1 MNLHKLSLD
10 TIPPLLTPLRFFL
23 TAPLFGVLAAL
34 LLLFNGEDFW
44 LNRWNNTNLAL
55 THLLTIGFM
64 LMVMMGA
71 LYQFIPVM
79 NGQLV
84 PGSKKLAP
92 VIHVLMIL
100 GVLTMVSGFL
110 FTYSVFFQV
119 ALAALGS
126 AIGLFALSLLPLLVS
141 RLGNQLIVYLL
152 RLLFAVLLITL
163 GLGLFLLLGHAELEL
178 NLSYRGYTNLHA
190 LWGMLGWVVLIIIA
204 VSSQVIPMF
213 YVISE
218 FSTRYLKVQSL
229 AIMLTLL
236 LISFYDIAF
245 NTGPATDDKLS
256 VIYYTL
262 AILLSAELLAFVF
275 YTLHKIEQRKRKL
288 ADVTINFYRL
298 ALCSLL
304 AVIVLWWVSVFL
316 PLAQLTYILAILLIY
331 GLAISVINGMLH
343 KITSFLIF
351 LHLQKLSV
359 KRPDA
364 MTLVPNMKQVIS
376 TPNSQIQFMLHLISG
391 ALLLIAV
398 YYPALT
404 ILAAVFML
412 ASFVWLS
419 WCLFQASMLYLTCR
433 KKILTCPE
441 MSMSF

>member
-10 TIPPLLTPLRFFL
+10 TIPPILTPFRFFL
-23 TAPLFGVLAAL
+23 SAPLFGVLAAL
-34 LLLFNGEDFW
+34 LLLYSGEDFW
-44 LNRWNNTNLAL
+44 LTRWSNTNLAL

-84 PGSKKLAP
+84 PGSKKLAS

-110 FTYSVFFQV
+110 SASSELFQASV
-119 ALAALGS
+119 AALGAAS
-126 AIGLFALSLLPLLVS
+126 GLFALSLVPLLIF

-152 RLLFAVLLITL
+152 RVLFLVLLITL
-163 GLGLFLLLGHAELEL
+163 GLGFFLLLGHALPELDL
-178 NLSYRGYTNLHA
+178 PYRLYTDLHA
-190 LWGMLGWVVLIIIA
+190 LWGLAGWVVLIILA

-218 FSTRYLKVQSL
+218 FSPRYLKILSL
-229 AIMLTLL
+229 VIMLTLL
-236 LISFYDIAF
+236 VISFFTVFISKQS
-245 NTGPATDDKLS
+245 GTDS
-256 VIYYTL
+256 AQSFIYYTL
-262 AILLSAELLAFVF
+262 AFLPSAELLVFVF
-275 YTLHKIEQRKRKL
+275 YTLLKIARRKRKI

-298 ALCSLL
+298 SLFSL
-304 AVIVLWWVSVFL
+304 VAAILLWWAAVFL
-316 PLAQLTYILAILLIY
+316 PLAHLTFLLAILFIY
-331 GLAISVINGMLH
+331 GLAISIIIGMLH
-343 KITSFLIF
+343 KIVSFLIF
-351 LHLQKLSV
+351 LHLQKLSL
-359 KRPDA
+359 KRPEA

-376 TPNSQIQFMLHLISG
+376 TRNSQIQFMLHLLSG
-391 ALLLIAV
+391 TLLLISV

-412 ASFVWLS
+412 ANFCWLS
-419 WCLFQASMLYLTCR
+419 GCLFKAYVRYLTDR
-433 KKILTCPE
+433 KNILACPE
-441 MSMSF
+441 MSMSC